1 MPVDPI
7 EFGRLQ
13 ATVESQS
20 QQLDAMVRAME
31 QIRKDVHKLMAISER
46 GKGALWMA
54 LTVGGVLGGFLNWLF
69 TRGH

>member
-20 QQLDAMVRAME
+20 QQLDKMVRAME
-31 QIRKDVHKLMAISER
+31 LIRVDVHKLMAISER

-54 LTVGGVLGGFLNWLF
+54 LIVGGILGKLLDWLF